1 MLRGVVGSLSRG
13 THDAVK
19 VRGSG
24 SDESLAQGHLRRD
37 KGVLRSGQPKLEVG

>member
-1 MLRGVVGSLSRG
+1 MLRGVVGTLSR

-24 SDESLAQGHLRRD
+24 SDKSLAQGHLRRD